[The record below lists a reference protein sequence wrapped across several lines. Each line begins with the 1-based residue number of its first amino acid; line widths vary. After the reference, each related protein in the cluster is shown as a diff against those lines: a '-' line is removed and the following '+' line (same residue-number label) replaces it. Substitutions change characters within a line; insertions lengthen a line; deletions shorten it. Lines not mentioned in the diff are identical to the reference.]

1 MKKLLY
7 FIVPLMML
15 VFAVS
20 CSKSDD
26 GNDDSGYFN
35 VSVEGLNNTTWASSV
50 PSSVSKYD
58 YIGFK
63 GNRIA
68 WARTAGYAFIIDRHY
83 GDYTLNGDKIS
94 VVEDETNEHYTFQL
108 RFCKDSKG
116 EVFLVSDPEV
126 EIKDKVPNGFF
137 YKTDTYDFFA
147 AHD

>member
-7 FIVPLMML
+7 FIVPVMVL

-26 GNDDSGYFN
+26 DNDDSGYFN
-35 VSVEGLNNTTWASSV
+35 VSVESLNNTTWTTNGSSG
-50 PSSVSKYD
+50 VSKYD

-68 WARTAGYAFIIDRHY
+68 WARSSGYAYIIDRHY

-94 VVEDETNEHYTFQL
+94 VVEDETNEHYTYQL
-108 RFCKDSKG
+108 RFYKDSKG
-116 EVFLVSDPEV
+116 KLYLVSDPEV
-126 EIKDKVPNGFF
+126 GIKDKVPNGFF

>member
-1 MKKLLY
+1 MKKVLY
-7 FIVPLMML
+7 FIVPVMVL

-35 VSVEGLNNTTWASSV
+35 VSVESLNNTTWTANV
-50 PSSVSKYD
+50 HPAISKYD
-58 YIGFK
+58 YVGFK
-63 GNRIA
+63 GHRIA
-68 WARTAGYAFIIDRHY
+68 WARTSGYAVTDRHY

-94 VVEDETNEHYTFQL
+94 VVEDETSEHYTFQL
-108 RFCKDSKG
+108 RFYKDSKDKLY
-116 EVFLVSDPEV
+116 LVSDPEV
-126 EIKDKVPNGFF
+126 VIKDIVPNGFF

>member
-7 FIVPLMML
+7 FIVPIL
-15 VFAVS
+15 VLIFAVS

-26 GNDDSGYFN
+26 GNDNSGYFN
-35 VSVEGLNNTTWASSV
+35 VSVEGLNNTTWASNV
-50 PSSVSKYD
+50 PSGVSKYD

-68 WARTAGYAFIIDRHY
+68 WARSSGCAYIIDSHY

-94 VVEDETNEHYTFQL
+94 VVEDETSEHYTFQL
-108 RFCKDSKG
+108 RFYKDSKG
-116 EVFLVSDPEV
+116 KLFLVSDPEAV
-126 EIKDKVPNGFF
+126 MKDKVPNGFF
-137 YKTDTYDFFA
+137 YKTDTYDFFE

>member
-1 MKKLLY
+1 MKKLLLL
-7 FIVPLMML
+7 IAPIL
-15 VFAVS
+15 VLISAVS

-35 VSVEGLNNTTWASSV
+35 VSVESLNNTTWTANGSSG
-50 PSSVSKYD
+50 VSKYD

-68 WARTAGYAFIIDRHY
+68 WARSSGYAYIIDCHY

-108 RFCKDSKG
+108 RFYKYSKG
-116 EVFLVSDPEV
+116 EVFLDSEPDV
-126 EIKDKVPNGFF
+126 EIKEKVPNGFF
-137 YKTDTYDFFA
+137 YKTDTHDFFA
-147 AHD
+147 AHE

>member
-7 FIVPLMML
+7 FIVPVMVL

-35 VSVEGLNNTTWASSV
+35 VSVEGLNNTTWASNV
-50 PSSVSKYD
+50 PSGVSKYD

-68 WARTAGYAFIIDRHY
+68 WARSSDYAYIIDCHY

-108 RFCKDSKG
+108 RFYKDSKG
-116 EVFLVSDPEV
+116 EIFLDSEPDV
-126 EIKDKVPNGFF
+126 EIKEKVPNGFF
-137 YKTDTYDFFA
+137 YKTDTHDFFA

>member
-7 FIVPLMML
+7 FIVPVMVL

-26 GNDDSGYFN
+26 GNDSGYFN
-35 VSVEGLNNTTWASSV
+35 VSVESLNNTTWTANVSSG
-50 PSSVSKYD
+50 VSKYD
-58 YIGFK
+58 YVGFK

-68 WARTAGYAFIIDRHY
+68 WARTAGYSVTDCHY
-83 GDYTLNGDKIS
+83 GNFSLKGDKIS
-94 VVEDETNEHYTFQL
+94 VVEDETSEHYTFQL
-108 RFCKDSKG
+108 RFYKDSKG
-116 EVFLVSDPEV
+116 KLYLVSDPEV
-126 EIKDKVPNGFF
+126 GIKDKVPNGFF

>member
-35 VSVEGLNNTTWASSV
+35 GSVESLNNTTWTANGSSG
-50 PSSVSKYD
+50 VSKYD
-58 YIGFK
+58 YVGFR

-68 WARTAGYAFIIDRHY
+68 WARTAGYAVTDRHY
-83 GDYTLNGDKIS
+83 GNYSLKGDKIS
-94 VVEDETNEHYTFQL
+94 VVEDETSEHYTFQL
-108 RFCKDSKG
+108 RFYKDSKG
-116 EVFLVSDPEV
+116 KLFIVSDPEV

>member
-7 FIVPLMML
+7 FIVPVMVL

-35 VSVEGLNNTTWASSV
+35 VSVESLNNTTWASNV
-50 PSSVSKYD
+50 PSGVSKYD

-68 WARTAGYAFIIDRHY
+68 WARSSGYAYIIDRHY

-108 RFCKDSKG
+108 RFYKDSKG
-116 EVFLVSDPEV
+116 EVFLDSEPDV
-126 EIKDKVPNGFF
+126 EIKEKVPNGFF
-137 YKTDTYDFFA
+137 YKTDTHDFFA

>member
-7 FIVPLMML
+7 FIVPVMVL

-35 VSVEGLNNTTWASSV
+35 VSVESLNNTTWASNV
-50 PSSVSKYD
+50 PSGVSKYD

-68 WARTAGYAFIIDRHY
+68 WARSSGYAYIIDCHY

-108 RFCKDSKG
+108 RLYKDSKG
-116 EVFLVSDPEV
+116 EVFLDSEPDV
-126 EIKDKVPNGFF
+126 EIKEKVPNGFF
-137 YKTDTYDFFA
+137 YKTDTHDFFA
-147 AHD
+147 THD